1 MECYGKRDCH
11 YEKTICTFVKTVNV
25 TYKLWQIM
33 EIDGWHRFDKAKDE
47 VLREQYFDD
56 PLFVTLYDAIENYE
70 TKLGGLT
77 PAEVWSEVQDI
88 TNRLLRTKRP
98 DKLLSTIRTDLI
110 IRYSCFYSADGIWKV
125 IRESVAAE
133 WSAMMVLCCLMYYIL
148 QPVGEAKANRELAK
162 KIALLLNDPVQGTHP
177 LVGFLYA
184 KQREAEEMEENNDNP
199 VPDVNPLQALAECPV
214 PADVSLL
221 YTRMCRVLTF
231 FRAKLEEAKVVNS
244 HYLQKGSGEE
254 NLLEEMIKKICQ
266 DRELLEN
273 FGHPTLAVTK
283 LKDYE
288 ILSQSNKKQERAA
301 AGNNYNL
308 KLVCNIL
315 GVLLEQEVLTVGSE
329 PLSLLFFRNQ
339 KATHFQPAWFKGFG
353 ESKSAIPSEAAYQ
366 RMVAVIC
373 EYKNKKLYNN

>member
-1 MECYGKRDCH
+1 M
-11 YEKTICTFVKTVNV
+11 
-25 TYKLWQIM
+25 
-33 EIDGWHRFDKAKDE
+33 
-47 VLREQYFDD
+47 
-56 PLFVTLYDAIENYE
+56 
-70 TKLGGLT
+70 
-77 PAEVWSEVQDI
+77 
-88 TNRLLRTKRP
+88 
-98 DKLLSTIRTDLI
+98 
-110 IRYSCFYSADGIWKV
+110 
-125 IRESVAAE
+125 
-133 WSAMMVLCCLMYYIL
+133 
-148 QPVGEAKANRELAK
+148 
-162 KIALLLNDPVQGTHP
+162 
-177 LVGFLYA
+177 
-184 KQREAEEMEENNDNP
+184 
-199 VPDVNPLQALAECPV
+199 
-214 PADVSLL
+214 
-221 YTRMCRVLTF
+221 
-231 FRAKLEEAKVVNS
+231 VNS

-266 DRELLEN
+266 DRELLES

-339 KATHFQPAWFKGFG
+339 KAAHFQPAWFKGFG